1 MTATSAT
8 VRFGAKGATEVDSS
22 IRLSGSTYIRC
33 CTYEDAPPI
42 LVIEDAPADVSITTP
57 DRKQVTEEDIKLGRR
72 LAEAVALYVAELERF
87 AAGTGE
93 AGQGTDEPS
102 GVAA

>member
-8 VRFGAKGATEVDSS
+8 VRFGTEGVAEVDSS

-33 CTYEDAPPI
+33 CTYDDAPPI

-57 DRKQVTEEDIKLGRR
+57 DRKQVTEEDVKLGHR
-72 LAEAVALYVAELERF
+72 LAEAVALYVAELERC
-87 AAGTGE
+87 AAGTGADVASADE
-93 AGQGTDEPS
+93 PAGQ
-102 GVAA
+102 AA